1 MGRGNTGGGRS
12 AAAGGRDE
20 TPRGKVAPWDSDEI
34 IKELK
39 MEVPDELRCRRSD
52 GRKWRCSG
60 FRIVDKNLCQKHF
73 LQPYIRR
80 LNLERDN
87 NTVLSPPTAAT
98 PPRASK
104 IGSASRQSSGL
115 AASKVRR
122 SVLSVKRARGKRAEE
137 SASDDVIPKKKR
149 RIKGNV
155 EGETGKPVR
164 NKKKI
169 ESDGEEEANFDKIPM
184 TTKGQRTKRY
194 GVGVERKG
202 EGDERVE
209 NADDEMEESEDEKV
223 CKFYM
228 NRKETHKKKWQ
239 GQRIKIERKQSD
251 NEELEETEGSESK
264 RDSSEEEEENEGSES
279 KRVDSEEEE
288 ENEGSKCERVSS
300 EEEEE
305 NVGSKTGEKLE
316 QETKEDDGDT
326 GESDPGNLKSVKTAR
341 RGNKDGKKEL
351 RLGKG
356 KEGKNTVT
364 SGSSEDTESDELIK
378 SAKKGVTAVP
388 LTIGKMFQ
396 EKEGVKM
403 NLDVKEEKKDV
414 IYQRKKKKNLYGLAH
429 ESDSEKGKDSA
440 AKMGDASG
448 SKKSQFLDKEFPKVN
463 FENSRKGFA
472 SLEKSAKTGSRS
484 ESLLK
489 TKENKL
495 QENKGLRIKSGE
507 DKGDDYDD
515 RDGYGNFSL
524 NEKRAKVVKNG
535 IGSGKYNS
543 QGKKDDFAKRK
554 LVKLEKEGGSDAN
567 SDSDKQFAA
576 KIVRHGAKGVPK
588 DTLLKRNKK
597 LQEKTKFEDGEGWKD
612 DGNYSEDEEGQG
624 NGAAGRKRPRLEG
637 VKEMAQ
643 NGENADFL
651 DDSGKKGGVGSVKSS
666 GKSVGAGYMVNR
678 KNEKLPKNKPIKA
691 EKAQSGNVA
700 NYNNEEDSGSSFR
713 PEKRMKEDGRIDLFQ
728 KRRNDSKSST
738 SMSEGHKECGFLN
751 ESTGKGNLKKERLG
765 GVKSKVDL
773 RRKHFSKDDPYDD
786 CQMCHQCMRSDRKVV
801 RCRNECL
808 KRYCIPCITRWY
820 PQLTEESIAE
830 NCPFCRG
837 NCNCKD
843 CLRRP
848 TTYKDRKYVGV
859 PEDNNEKRSR
869 LKYLVNVL
877 YPFIRKFDHD
887 QMDEKKI
894 EAKIQGVSLS
904 ELKISQEHCYE
915 DERIYCDNCSTS
927 IVDLH
932 RNCPICSYD
941 ICLSCCR
948 EIREGCLQGG
958 DKEVMVPYVDS
969 EKPYLHGDISHSQVK
984 GSSELCNDSAAKDQA
999 SKLPKWKARENGE
1012 IPCPPKERGGCG
1024 HDRLELKHFF
1034 AENWASDTM
1043 KRVENLVEINAFSNE
1058 TQVPKEQCPCFRFDT
1073 DHGAKNV
1080 RKSASREDSNDN
1092 YLYCPSASDIQ
1103 HGDLEHFQRHWIM
1116 GEPVIVTDVL
1126 ETTSGLSWEPMV
1138 MWRAFRNISIKEGTS
1153 DLEVTAIDC
1162 LDWCEVGI
1170 NIHKFFTGYAEG
1182 RKHDT
1187 QWPEMLKLKDWPPST
1202 LFEERLPR
1210 HGVEF
1215 IRALPYKEYTHP
1227 HSGILNVA
1235 TKLPDGALKP
1245 DLGPKTYI
1253 AYGFAEELGHGD
1265 SVTKLHC
1272 DMSDAVNVL
1281 MHTTE
1286 VPLKEYQLSKIEELK
1301 KKNDAKDLNE
1311 LFTVGGDEQGVEN
1324 PAQVPAHNFK
1334 SESSKNGPTD
1344 EVSNAMVNASEKDSV
1359 QDGVPSDVR
1368 NEADDTADALGVK
1381 ADNTAELLMDN
1392 KSVQDEKECQSNVND
1407 VILSDMNLQQAGE
1420 LSSDQNISSEEK
1432 PNGLDVSDGGAVWDI
1447 FRRQDVNKLE
1457 EYLRKHH
1464 KEFRHTHC
1472 KPVEQVVHPI
1482 HDQVF
1487 YLSSYH
1493 MKKLKEEFGVE
1504 PWTFVQKVG
1513 EAVLIPAGCP
1523 HQVRNIKSC
1532 IKVALDFVSPE
1543 NVGEC
1548 IRLTEES
1555 RHLPHKHI
1563 AKEDKL
1569 EVRKM
1574 TIHAIKNAVAELE
1587 SLEMDCKDE
1596 VQQSDA
1602 DSTPPHD

>member
-1 MGRGNTGGGRS
+1 MGRGNTGGS
-12 AAAGGRDE
+12 SAGGRDK
-20 TPRGKVAPWDSDEI
+20 TPRGGKVAPWDSDDI

-39 MEVPDELRCRRSD
+39 LEVPDDLRCKRTD
-52 GRKWRCSG
+52 GKEWRCSG
-60 FRIVDKNLCQKHF
+60 FRITGKNLCQKHF

-80 LNLERDN
+80 LNLEKRDN
-87 NTVLSPPTAAT
+87 TVRSPPTATA
-98 PPRASK
+98 PRASK
-104 IGSASRQSSGL
+104 IGSGSRQGDGF
-115 AASKVRR
+115 AVSKVRR
-122 SVLSVKRARGKRAEE
+122 SVLSVKRERGKRAEE
-137 SASDDVIPKKKR
+137 ESPATASDDGIPTKKR

-169 ESDGEEEANFDKIPM
+169 ESDGEEVENKEANFDKIPM

-209 NADDEMEESEDEKV
+209 NADDEVEESEDEKV
-223 CKFYM
+223 CKLYM
-228 NRKETHKKKWQ
+228 NRKETHKNKLQ
-239 GQRIKIERKQSD
+239 GQRNKIERKQSD
-251 NEELEETEGSESK
+251 NEEL
-264 RDSSEEEEENEGSES
+264 EENEGSES

-288 ENEGSKCERVSS
+288 ENKGSKCERVSS

-305 NVGSKTGEKLE
+305 NVGSKTGEKLKQE
-316 QETKEDDGDT
+316 GVGETKEDDGDT

-341 RGNKDGKKEL
+341 IGNKDGKKEL

-364 SGSSEDTESDELIK
+364 SGSSEDTESDELVK
-378 SAKKGVTAVP
+378 SAKKGVTAAP

-403 NLDVKEEKKDV
+403 KLDVKEEKKDV

-429 ESDSEKGKDSA
+429 ESDSEKGKDSV
-440 AKMGDASG
+440 AKMGDAGG
-448 SKKSQFLDKEFPKVN
+448 SKKSQFLDKELPKIN
-463 FENSRKGFA
+463 FENSRKGFT

-484 ESLLK
+484 QSLLK
-489 TKENKL
+489 TKDKEL

-507 DKGDDYDD
+507 DKGDD
-515 RDGYGNFSL
+515 RDGHGNFSL
-524 NEKRAKVVKNG
+524 HEKRAKVVKNG
-535 IGSGKYNS
+535 IGSSKYNS

-554 LVKLEKEGGSDAN
+554 LEKLEKEGGSDAN
-567 SDSDKQFAA
+567 SDSDKQFSA
-576 KIVRHGAKGVPK
+576 KIVRHCVKGVPK
-588 DTLLKRNKK
+588 DTLLKRNQK
-597 LQEKTKFEDGEGWKD
+597 LQDKIKIEDGEGWKD
-612 DGNYSEDEEGQG
+612 DCNYSEDEEGQG

-651 DDSGKKGGVGSVKSS
+651 DDSGKKGGASSVKSP
-666 GKSVGAGYMVNR
+666 GKSVGAGYMVNS
-678 KNEKLPKNKPIKA
+678 KNKKLQKNKPIKV

-751 ESTGKGNLKKERLG
+751 ESTGKGNLKKEKLG

-773 RRKHFSKDDPYDD
+773 RRKHFSNDDPYDN
-786 CQMCHQCMRSDRKVV
+786 CQMCHQCMKSDRKVV
-801 RCRNECL
+801 RCRNKCL
-808 KRYCIPCITRWY
+808 KRYCIPCITTWY

-848 TTYKDRKYVGV
+848 TTYKGCEYVGV
-859 PEDNNEKRSR
+859 PKDNNEKRSR

-887 QMDEKKI
+887 QMAEKEI

-904 ELKISQEHCYE
+904 ELKISQEHHYE

-941 ICLSCCR
+941 LCLSCCR

-958 DKEVMVPYVDS
+958 NEEVMVQYLDR
-969 EKPYLHGDISHSQVK
+969 EKPYLHGDISHSHVR
-984 GSSELCNDSAAKDQA
+984 GSSELCNDSAAEDQA

-1012 IPCPPKERGGCG
+1012 IPCPPNGRGGCG

-1073 DHGAKNV
+1073 DHGAKNI
-1080 RKSASREDSNDN
+1080 RKSASREDSSDN
-1092 YLYCPSASDIQ
+1092 YLYCPSASDIEN
-1103 HGDLEHFQRHWIM
+1103 GDLEHFQRHWIM
-1116 GEPVIVTDVL
+1116 GEPVIVRDVL
-1126 ETTSGLSWEPMV
+1126 ESTSGLSWEPMV
-1138 MWRAFRNISIKEGTS
+1138 MWRAFRKISIKEGTS

-1182 RKHDT
+1182 RKHNN

-1202 LFEERLPR
+1202 LFKERLPR
-1210 HGVEF
+1210 HDVEF

-1227 HSGILNVA
+1227 HSGVLNVA
-1235 TKLPDGALKP
+1235 TKLPKGVLKP

-1253 AYGFAEELGHGD
+1253 AYGFAEELGRGD

-1286 VPLKEYQLSKIEELK
+1286 VRLEASQLSKIGKLK
-1301 KKNDAKDLNE
+1301 KTYHASDLKQ
-1311 LFTVGGDEQGVEN
+1311 LVTVGGDEQGVEN
-1324 PAQVPAHNFK
+1324 PAQLPAHNFK

-1344 EVSNAMVNASEKDSV
+1344 EVSSGMVNVSEKDSV
-1359 QDGVPSDVR
+1359 QDAVSSDAR

-1381 ADNTAELLMDN
+1381 ADNTAELLTDN

-1407 VILSDMNLQQAGE
+1407 VILSDMNVQQAGE

-1432 PNGLDVSDGGAVWDI
+1432 PNGLDLSDGGAVWDI

-1472 KPVEQVVHPI
+1472 LPVKKVVHPI

-1504 PWTFVQKVG
+1504 PWRFVQKVG

-1555 RHLPHKHI
+1555 RLLPQKHI

-1574 TIHAIKNAVAELE
+1574 TIHAIENAVAELE
-1587 SLEMDCKDE
+1587 SLEMNCKDE
-1596 VQQSDA
+1596 VQQSDV
-1602 DSTPPHD
+1602 DSTPPHES